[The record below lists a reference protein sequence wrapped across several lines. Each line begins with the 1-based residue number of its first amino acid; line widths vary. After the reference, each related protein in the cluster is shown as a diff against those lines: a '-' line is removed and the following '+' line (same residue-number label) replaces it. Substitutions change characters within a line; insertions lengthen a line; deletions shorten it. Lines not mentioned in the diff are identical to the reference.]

1 MCKNYTRGVYVGFK
15 MYNAKAKLLIL
26 ANFIQKFL
34 GLYVYEIL

>member
-15 MYNAKAKLLIL
+15 TDKAKAKLLIL
-26 ANFIQKFL
+26 ANFIQNFL